1 MYKKKVLPLIS
12 LWISRRVEHTRATE
26 SQLIDHYMSI
36 KCRDGIQTKHR
47 IIFKIDP
54 IFFIYFGLIVL
65 YDITTQ
71 LNESQC
77 KFRTKTIND
86 IPVSIVIAK
95 KTIQWTQSDVA
106 LLGKYTNK
114 SSMMKIRW

>member
-1 MYKKKVLPLIS
+1 
-12 LWISRRVEHTRATE
+12 
-26 SQLIDHYMSI
+26 MSI

-71 LNESQC
+71 LNQSQC

-86 IPVSIVIAK
+86 VPVSIVIAK
-95 KTIQWTQSDVA
+95 KKTIQRIRSDVV

-114 SSMMKIRW
+114 SSMMKIR